1 MYLRHTT
8 VRKDGKDH
16 RYWRL
21 VRSVRRNG
29 KVVQETVAQLGEL
42 DAEGR
47 ANARCLAEKL
57 MGRSTQGEL
66 FEEAEKAGEGV
77 KIDLSGVRVER
88 ARRFGDV
95 FLGWSVWQAL
105 GLDALL
111 STLIP
116 EGREGVP
123 WPLMAAILTLGRLC
137 EPSSELHVA
146 ESWYRKTAL
155 EDLLGVADAQVND
168 DRLYR
173 TLDRLL
179 EHKNQIESH
188 IRARLSELFSVDY
201 DLLLYDVTSTFFEG
215 LCAKNPMAKRGHSRD
230 QRSDCKQVCIALVV
244 TREGLPLSYEV
255 FDGNR
260 VDVTT
265 VEEIVETMETRF
277 GLAQRIWVM
286 DRGMASQDNIAWLQK
301 TGRRYL
307 LGASRSE
314 LAKWKEALLEERDW
328 RNVREGLDV
337 KLTTGPDAKET
348 FVLCR
353 SEARRT
359 KESAI
364 HERFRERIEQ
374 GLASLERRLLKAR
387 SKVDRGPVE
396 RQIGRLLGRNS
407 RAAGRFVVDLLD
419 DASLPGTLRLKWS
432 LRADLDEWARYS
444 DGCYILR
451 TNIADW
457 TAEDLWKTYIQLTDA
472 EAAFRI
478 CKSDL
483 SIRPIW
489 HQKPER
495 VKAHI
500 FVCFLAYVL
509 WKTLEKWQTQ
519 AGLGSSPRTL
529 LEEFGHIQSVDVVLP
544 TVTNPPRELTIRCVV
559 RPDASQAILLDRL
572 GIHLPRRLRKTP
584 LVAKM

>member
-105 GLDALL
+105 GLDTLL

-116 EGREGVP
+116 AGREGVP

-155 EDLLGVADAQVND
+155 EDLLGVGDAQVND

-179 EHKNQIESH
+179 AHKNQIESH
-188 IRARLSELFSVDY
+188 IRARLSELFAVDY

-314 LAKWKEALLEERDW
+314 LAKWKEALIEERDW
-328 RNVREGLDV
+328 RNIREGLDV

-572 GIHLPRRLRKTP
+572 GIRLPQRLRKTP

>member
-1 MYLRHTT
+1 
-8 VRKDGKDH
+8 
-16 RYWRL
+16 
-21 VRSVRRNG
+21 
-29 KVVQETVAQLGEL
+29 
-42 DAEGR
+42 
-47 ANARCLAEKL
+47 
-57 MGRSTQGEL
+57 
-66 FEEAEKAGEGV
+66 
-77 KIDLSGVRVER
+77 
-88 ARRFGDV
+88 
-95 FLGWSVWQAL
+95 
-105 GLDALL
+105 
-111 STLIP
+111 
-116 EGREGVP
+116 
-123 WPLMAAILTLGRLC
+123 
-137 EPSSELHVA
+137 
-146 ESWYRKTAL
+146 
-155 EDLLGVADAQVND
+155 
-168 DRLYR
+168 
-173 TLDRLL
+173 
-179 EHKNQIESH
+179 
-188 IRARLSELFSVDY
+188 
-201 DLLLYDVTSTFFEG
+201 
-215 LCAKNPMAKRGHSRD
+215 
-230 QRSDCKQVCIALVV
+230 VV

-314 LAKWKEALLEERDW
+314 LAKWKEALIEERDW
-328 RNVREGLDV
+328 RNIREGLDV

-419 DASLPGTLRLKWS
+419 DASLPGALRLKWS

-572 GIHLPRRLRKTP
+572 GIRLPQRLRKTP